1 MTRSAQGGVSRRC
14 EGAIKDTGAHLIVP
28 ASRGLKAYSQ
38 SFMSFSLMACR
49 RIPRCF
55 VHTAKVLGV

>member
-1 MTRSAQGGVSRRC
+1 MGIRGKASVTDEAAAGGY
-14 EGAIKDTGAHLIVP
+14 LIVP

-38 SFMSFSLMACR
+38 SFMSFSLRAWR

-55 VHTAKVLGV
+55 VHTANVFGV

>member
-1 MTRSAQGGVSRRC
+1 MKVLRVIYVRC
-14 EGAIKDTGAHLIVP
+14 QAAGEAGEVCVYLIVP
-28 ASRGLKAYSQ
+28 ASRGLKAYNQ

-55 VHTAKVLGV
+55 VHTANVLGV

>member
-1 MTRSAQGGVSRRC
+1 MKVLRVVCGERQAAGESGEVC
-14 EGAIKDTGAHLIVP
+14 VYLIVP
-28 ASRGLKAYSQ
+28 ASRGLKAYNQ

-55 VHTAKVLGV
+55 VHTANVLGV